1 MLPRNIPIHS
11 FRCDRKNCYSVV
23 KILLV
28 VARRAG
34 MKVKSLD
41 TESFLTLRAINVLDR
56 CTHCG
61 RYVEVRPML
70 EGRLV

>member
-1 MLPRNIPIHS
+1 MLPRNTPIHS

-28 VARRAG
+28 VARRVG

-41 TESFLTLRAINVLDR
+41 TEAFLALRAINVLDR
-56 CTHCG
+56 CTRCG
-61 RYVEVRPML
+61 RCV
-70 EGRLV
+70 